1 MWSCLLDSRRDAELN
16 KIPKWKKYWKLL
28 QKKDTKEAPEALE
41 KLQFERS
48 FLSSMI
54 KKFLSVLY
62 TVQEKEAPQDVVD
75 FCERFLILMID
86 LEALLDKL
94 EDDED
99 VQDDP
104 AYMEP
109 SGIIMGETKSVLG
122 WCVSW
127 RRSTPEVPDRPRIEK
142 RLRWKAEKFA
152 ECLAVLPR
160 AGRHRTWSYSQ
171 QAKELKQARGR
182 IEAAAMRAQRAG

>member
-1 MWSCLLDSRRDAELN
+1 MWSCLLNSRRDAELN

-86 LEALLDKL
+86 LEALLPTRRFFNTVL
-94 EDDED
+94 DDSHL
-99 VQDDP
+99 VVRASLAPLYQ
-104 AYMEP
+104 
-109 SGIIMGETKSVLG
+109 
-122 WCVSW
+122 
-127 RRSTPEVPDRPRIEK
+127 RPEG
-142 RLRWKAEKFA
+142 RLF
-152 ECLAVLPR
+152 
-160 AGRHRTWSYSQ
+160 SQ
-171 QAKELKQARGR
+171 LLDQVRYQLVNH
-182 IEAAAMRAQRAG
+182 